1 MVYEALK
8 DYFAA
13 GGLDV
18 EEHPGK
24 GWVATDGFGQNGSWL
39 LVGQAHE
46 ERGQA
51 AVYSVLPDK
60 VPAERRA
67 AVNELL
73 ARINYGLILGNF
85 EIDLSDGEVRF
96 KVSADFGGS
105 EPSVAL
111 LKPLVATSLA
121 QFDRWLPALRAV
133 TGGEDPAKAFA
144 SGVAA

>member
-1 MVYEALK
+1 VIYEALR

-13 GGLDV
+13 GGLEV
-18 EEHPGK
+18 EEHPER
-24 GWVATDGFGQNGSWL
+24 GWVATDGFGQHGSWL

-51 AVYSVLPDK
+51 AVYSVLPEK

-96 KVSADFGGS
+96 KVSADFGGAD
-105 EPSVAL
+105 PTTDQ

-133 TGGEDPAKAFA
+133 IGGEDPAKAFA